1 MDKRLIGQ
9 WYKTELGETVDI
21 FDESPLR
28 MKMSFSSSGHY
39 HFEPNC
45 VYEQDG
51 WFCYEINDEVNR
63 MVYRVRYED
72 GRLVG
77 RYTRFGGEVP
87 VVYERVSDT
96 PCDDTYCFEPVEMY
110 VPGTKETRH
119 AVLLR
124 HATYLGTRADVPYS
138 DEFVLGGEVPDTIR
152 ALGFEDYIRSILPT
166 DDRLA
171 FRVMDFVCDHFGH
184 NGYGG
189 LSSGR
194 RMADIV
200 AFCDAHEGRTNCR
213 GLAIL
218 LASLLRV
225 CGLRARHITC
235 MPYEDPFEDCHVVVD
250 CELPSGARVM
260 LDPTQRLYYRDTA
273 GNYVSL
279 PRLRRMLIAGD
290 TLLPNP
296 AASYNGGGF
305 AAEENEA
312 YMTKNTFRFSRGTY
326 HADGADEGARR
337 RVQLVPAG
345 YDTAA
350 FPQQVQETFV
360 FSEEEFWKI

>member
-1 MDKRLIGQ
+1 MDKRLCGQ
-9 WYKTELGETVDI
+9 WYKEELGETIDI
-21 FDESPLR
+21 FDEVPLR
-28 MKMSFSSSGHY
+28 MKMSFSTSGHY

-45 VYEQDG
+45 VYERDG
-51 WFCYEINDEVNR
+51 FFCYEINDEVNR

-77 RYTRFGGEVP
+77 SYTRFGSEVP

-96 PCDDTYCFEPVEMY
+96 PCDDAYYFEPIEIF
-110 VPGTKETRH
+110 VPGTSETRRE
-119 AVLLR
+119 VLVR
-124 HATYLGTRADVPYS
+124 HAAYSGERAEVAYH
-138 DEFVLGGEVPDTIR
+138 DEFVLGGEVPDSLLAR
-152 ALGFEDYIRSILPT
+152 GFADYVRDIAPD

-189 LSSGR
+189 LPSER
-194 RMADIV
+194 RMADIA
-200 AFCDAHEGRTNCR
+200 AFCDTHGGHTNCR

-225 CGLRARHITC
+225 CGIRARHITC
-235 MPYEDPFEDCHVVVD
+235 MPYEEPFEDCHVVVD
-250 CELPSGARVM
+250 CALPSGTRVM
-260 LDPTQRLYYRDTA
+260 LDPTQRLYYRDAA

-279 PRLRRMLIAGD
+279 SRLRRMLIAGEV
-290 TLLPNP
+290 LVPNP
-296 AASYNGGGF
+296 DASYNGGDF
-305 AAEENEA
+305 AAEENVT

-345 YDTAA
+345 YDTAV
-350 FPQQVQETFV
+350 FPERVQSTFV
-360 FSEEEFWKI
+360 FSEEEFWEM